1 MNSIFICVM
10 CLGLSLIIFKY
21 PEHAF
26 DTLITGS
33 TKAINL
39 SLKLLAI
46 YAIWLS
52 VLEIVQQTQLDKK
65 ISKLLNPIINML
77 FKNVGNAKNDIALNI
92 TTNIFGMGNACTP
105 SGINAMQ
112 KLYNGSAYIT
122 ASMAMLFILNV
133 TSLEILPSTVIG
145 LRISAGS
152 SFASSIIIPTL
163 IATFSSTFVG
173 IVLTKLLYRKR
184 KK

>member
-1 MNSIFICVM
+1 MNNIFICIM

-52 VLEIVQQTQLDKK
+52 ILEIVKQTQLDKK
-65 ISKLLNPIINML
+65 LSKLLNPIINIL
-77 FKNVGNAKNDIALNI
+77 FKDVGDAKNDIAINI

-105 SGINAMQ
+105 SGISAMQ
-112 KLYNGSAYIT
+112 KLDKGSTYAT

-133 TSLEILPSTVIG
+133 TSLELIPSTVIG

-152 SFASSIIIPTL
+152 TQASSIIIPTL
-163 IATFSSTFVG
+163 IATFASTFVG
-173 IVLTKLLYRKR
+173 IIFTKLFYKEH
-184 KK
+184 KQ